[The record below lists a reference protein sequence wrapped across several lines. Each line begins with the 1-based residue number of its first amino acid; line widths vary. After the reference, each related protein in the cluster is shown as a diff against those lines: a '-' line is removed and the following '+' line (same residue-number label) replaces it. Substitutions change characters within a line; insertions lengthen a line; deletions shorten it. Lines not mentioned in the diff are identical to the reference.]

1 MRKFFTLAV
10 LASMIALPLGA
21 AMTQGEV
28 SNPSV
33 QNPTTPITGV
43 VTDAA
48 GIPVPG
54 ATVAVQGT
62 TNGTQTD
69 SYGRFTLNAP
79 VGSTLEV
86 QCLGYATRTVAA
98 SAGTMSIS
106 LDEDIEMLNEAVA
119 IGYGSVRKSDLT
131 GSVAIIGSDKI
142 KDLPQGGVTNI
153 LQGKVAGVN
162 ITSIDG
168 GGSKSIRIRGI
179 TSINK
184 SNEPLWVVD
193 GVIGGTVGNFYDI
206 ENIEVLKDASATAIY
221 GTQGANGVILVT
233 TKRPQEG
240 AHITFDARY
249 STSTFR
255 YLPEFLSP
263 WEYAYAYNAI
273 NGESIPY
280 EDVMAFKNGTKQ
292 GVDWVD
298 YCFRPSFNQS
308 YNLNISGGSPK
319 VKYSVMGTFS
329 DGHGQI
335 KNSHSRSYSAK
346 GTIQAEITPWL
357 TFRGYA
363 YGSTSKSHSNGFS
376 FNDFIGMAPIM
387 EVQDE
392 DGVYNRDSWGTIG
405 TSAAGALYGINDDSR
420 SSSFQGFAN
429 FTFKIID
436 GLTFSTE
443 GLFNDGH
450 SRSGRLGSHVEAP
463 GTNSSLG
470 FSMGG
475 NYSWRNINTLNYTN
489 DFGDHHLNLTAG
501 LELYQSKSWGMS
513 ANGNG
518 LNNEALS
525 YWNISAVASQ
535 SASNWFSNSAM
546 ESILGR
552 AVYSYKDK
560 YSVTATIRADAASQ
574 FRGKYKWGYFP
585 SIAAAWN
592 IEKENFIDNTK
603 IQQLKLRASVGTIGN
618 AGVDPYAT
626 MSKLTLE
633 TSRGYAMGFWPASVV
648 DANIHWEKTT
658 QYNVGVDLSVLDRR
672 LNFTADAY
680 YKKTTDLL
688 FRKTLPDYNGGD
700 NGNQTVWTNIG
711 DLSNRGLEFTLNA
724 IPVSTRDFN
733 WETTFTASFNR
744 TKVDDLGDVD
754 SLIPDSDRGGIF
766 GGGLFI
772 LKKGENIGTF
782 YLSEWAGFDENGNNT
797 WYNIGE
803 DGKKDGT
810 TTTQYKSDNRVLV
823 GKAIPDWIFG
833 WQNTLRWRNW
843 DLSALFRFTS
853 QYNRLDIAR
862 YKFDVVNS
870 QTRFVTT
877 KDGWYRAWNNVKDKD
892 NALYANIY
900 SSSNINTPN
909 STQWLEKAAF
919 IRLQNLTL
927 GYQIPQ
933 KLTGKVRIHL
943 SASAENL
950 FVLSGYKGLD
960 PETISGF
967 NNGQGGTDYGAGSFG
982 LDNGVMPM
990 PRTFIGIVRFEF

>member
-1 MRKFFTLAV
+1 MRKFFTLAI

-21 AMTQGEV
+21 AQTQGEA
-28 SNPSV
+28 SSPSV
-33 QNPTTPITGV
+33 QNPVTTITGI

-48 GIPVPG
+48 GVPVPG

-69 SYGRFTLNAP
+69 SYGRFSLNAP
-79 VGSTLEV
+79 VGATLEV
-86 QCLGYATRTVAA
+86 QCLGYAPRTVAA

-106 LDEDIEMLNEAVA
+106 LEEDIEMLNEAVA

-131 GSVAIIGSDKI
+131 GSVAIIGSDKF

-162 ITSIDG
+162 ITSVSGD
-168 GGSKSIRIRGI
+168 GSKAIRIRGI

-193 GVIGGTVGNFYDI
+193 GVIGGTVQNFYEI

-240 AHITFDARY
+240 VHVTFDARY
-249 STSTFR
+249 STSNFR

-263 WEYAYAYNAI
+263 YEYAYSYNSLH
-273 NGESIPY
+273 GEAVSAA
-280 EDVMAFKNGTKQ
+280 DVAAFQNGTNK
-292 GVDWVD
+292 GVDWID
-298 YCFRPSFNQS
+298 YCFRPSFSQG
-308 YNLNISGGSPK
+308 YNLNITGGSPK
-319 VKYSVMGTFS
+319 IKYGVMGSFS

-335 KNSHSRSYSAK
+335 KNSRSRSYSAK
-346 GTIQAEITPWL
+346 STLQAEITPWL

-363 YGSTSKSHSNGFS
+363 YGSTGKSYGNGFS
-376 FNDFIGMAPIM
+376 FNDVIGMSSIM
-387 EVQDE
+387 EVQNE
-392 DGVYNRDSWGTIG
+392 EGVYNRDPYGTIG
-405 TSAAGALYGINDDSR
+405 SSAAGALYGRTSESR
-420 SSSFQGFAN
+420 SSSFQGYAN
-429 FTFKIID
+429 FIFTLMP

-443 GLFNDGH
+443 GLFSDSH
-450 SRSGRLGSHVEAP
+450 SYSGSLGSHVESP
-463 GTNSSLG
+463 GTQSSAS

-475 NYSWRNINTLNYTN
+475 SYSWRNINTLNYTQ

-501 LELYQSKSWGMS
+501 LELTQGKSWSLSS
-513 ANGNG
+513 ASNG
-518 LNNEALS
+518 LSNEALGF
-525 YWNISAVASQ
+525 WNIAA
-535 SASNWFSNSAM
+535 ADTKATGNGFSNSAM
-546 ESILGR
+546 TSVLGR
-552 AVYSYKDK
+552 AVYSYMDK
-560 YSVTATIRADAASQ
+560 YSVTATLRGDACSQ
-574 FRGKYKWGYFP
+574 FRDKYKWGYFP

-592 IEKENFIDNTK
+592 VEKEDFIDNTK
-603 IQQLKLRASVGTIGN
+603 IQQLKLRVSYGTIGN
-618 AGVDPYAT
+618 NGVGAYT
-626 MSKLTLE
+626 TFSTLVGE
-633 TSRGYAMGFWPASVV
+633 TSRGFLMGFWPGTSVNLDV
-648 DANIHWEKTT
+648 HWEKTR
-658 QYNVGVDLSVLDRR
+658 QFNVGFDLSVLDRR

-680 YKKTTDLL
+680 LKKTTDLL
-688 FRKTLPDYNGGD
+688 FLKDLPDYNGG
-700 NGNQTVWTNIG
+700 GSVWTNIG

-733 WETTFTASFNR
+733 WETTFTASYNR
-744 TKVDDLGDVD
+744 TRVDDLGPIDY
-754 SLIPDSDRGGIF
+754 LIPDSDRGGLF

-772 LKKGENIGTF
+772 LKKGANIGTF
-782 YLSEWAGFDENGNNT
+782 YLTQWAGFDENGNNLF
-797 WYNIGE
+797 YNV
-803 DGKKDGT
+803 DANGKKDGT
-810 TTTQYKSDNRVLV
+810 TTTKDLADNRVLI
-823 GKAIPDWIFG
+823 GKGIPDWIFG

-843 DLSALFRFTS
+843 DFSALFRFTS
-853 QYNRLDIAR
+853 QYDRLDIAR
-862 YKFDVVNS
+862 YKFNVINS
-870 QTRFVTT
+870 QTRHVTT
-877 KDGWYRAWNNVKDKD
+877 KDGWYRAWNNVKDKS
-892 NALYANIY
+892 NALYANLY
-900 SSSNINTPN
+900 SSNNVNTPR
-909 STQWLEKAAF
+909 STQFLEKAAF

-960 PETISGF
+960 PETVSETGPS
-967 NNGQGGTDYGAGSFG
+967 TFG